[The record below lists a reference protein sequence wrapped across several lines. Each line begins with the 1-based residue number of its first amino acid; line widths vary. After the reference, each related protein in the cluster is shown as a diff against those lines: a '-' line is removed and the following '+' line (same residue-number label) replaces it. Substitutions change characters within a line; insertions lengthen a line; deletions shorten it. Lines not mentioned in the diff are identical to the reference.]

1 MPFLSILLLALV
13 ILTLIDVIT
22 RDESQVRH
30 MPRFVWLL
38 LVVLLPLIGSIL
50 WFTIGRE
57 YPEGGVRLARERPS
71 SRRAVSPATPRAP
84 VRPADTRTTEEQLAD
99 LEREMEEW
107 RLREEIAKRRQ
118 ERDGEA

>member
-13 ILTLIDVIT
+13 ILTLVDVIT

-38 LVVLLPLIGSIL
+38 LVILLPLIGSIL

-57 YPEGGVRLARERPS
+57 YPEGGVRLARP
-71 SRRAVSPATPRAP
+71 PATITLANLLKGGLDACGTEDDR
-84 VRPADTRTTEEQLAD
+84 DTLGTDTG
-99 LEREMEEW
+99 W
-107 RLREEIAKRRQ
+107 WFYVNY
-118 ERDGEA
+118 EAAAVTYTGVVP